1 LFHERSNQVNNQ
13 SLFKRIA
20 AITAILS
27 APVALSAWLLV
38 ALAVGSDS
46 DAVSNLADVFTLGAP
61 AARYLHLAWAVSD
74 TFGYS
79 LLLAPIA
86 LYLWNWLK
94 PRNPALVT
102 LFTLAG
108 FAHILVG
115 MLSVN
120 IMAGLVPP
128 MMRAYETASESQR
141 EILLVVFQSGFDLVF
156 YGVGPLAF
164 FFGGLWW
171 LGIGTVLRQERRIL
185 GIVTMVLGFMGLGV
199 WFEQAFR
206 FEPLIIIE
214 TPFLL
219 LIPVWAVWLGIVVW
233 RRGERHEHV
242 MEVATAD

>member
-1 LFHERSNQVNNQ
+1 MNGQTT
-13 SLFKRIA
+13 FKRIA
-20 AITAILS
+20 AFTAILS
-27 APVALSAWLLV
+27 APVALSAWILV
-38 ALAVGSDS
+38 ALAVGSGS

-61 AARYLHLAWAVSD
+61 AAGYLHLAWTVSD

-79 LLLAPIA
+79 LLLAPTA

-94 PRNPALVT
+94 PRDPALVS

-141 EILLVVFQSGFDLVF
+141 EVLLVVFQSGFDMVF

-171 LGIGTVLRQERRIL
+171 LGIGAMLREERRVV
-185 GIVTMVLGFMGLGV
+185 GIVTMVLGIMALGV
-199 WFEQAFR
+199 WFEQVFR
-206 FEPLIIIE
+206 FEPLVFIE

-219 LIPVWAVWLGIVVW
+219 LIPIWAVWLGIVIW
-233 RRGERHEHV
+233 RRGEQQEHV
-242 MEVATAD
+242 MEMATVD

>member
-1 LFHERSNQVNNQ
+1 MNDRST
-13 SLFKRIA
+13 FKRIT

-27 APVALSAWLLV
+27 APVALSAWVLV
-38 ALAVGSDS
+38 VLAIGTDS
-46 DAVSNLADVFTLGAP
+46 DAVSTLADAFTLGAP
-61 AARYLHLAWAVSD
+61 AAGYLHLAWAVSD

-79 LLLAPIA
+79 LLLAPTA

-102 LFTLAG
+102 LFTLSG

-115 MLSVN
+115 MMSVN
-120 IMAGLVPP
+120 MVAGLVPP
-128 MMRAYETASESQR
+128 LMHAYETASESQR
-141 EILLVVFQSGFDLVF
+141 EVVLVVFQSGFDMVF

-171 LGIGTVLRQERRIL
+171 LGIGTMLRRERRIL
-185 GIVTMVLGFMGLGV
+185 GILTMALGIMGLGV

-206 FEPLIIIE
+206 FEPLIFIE

-233 RRGERHEHV
+233 RRDEQHERV
-242 MEVATAD
+242 MEVAMAH

>member
-1 LFHERSNQVNNQ
+1 MNDQ

-27 APVALSAWLLV
+27 APVALSAWVLV

-46 DAVSNLADVFTLGAP
+46 NAVSTLANVFTLGAP
-61 AARYLHLAWAVSD
+61 AAGYLHLAWAVSD

-79 LLLAPIA
+79 LLLAPTA
-86 LYLWNWLK
+86 LYLWYWLK
-94 PRNPALVT
+94 PRNPGIVT
-102 LFTLAG
+102 LYTIAG

-115 MLSVN
+115 MITVN
-120 IMAGLVPP
+120 LTAGLVPP
-128 MMRAYETASESQR
+128 MMRAYETTAEPQR
-141 EILLVVFQSGFDLVF
+141 AVLLVVFQSVFDMLF
-156 YGVGPLAF
+156 YGIGPLAF

-171 LGIGTVLRQERRIL
+171 LGIGTTLRRERRVL
-185 GIVTMVLGFMGLGV
+185 GIVTMVLGIMALGV

-206 FEPLIIIE
+206 FEPLVIIE

-219 LIPVWAVWLGIVVW
+219 LIPIWAVWLGLVVW
-233 RRGERHEHV
+233 RRDERHEHV

>member
-1 LFHERSNQVNNQ
+1 MNGQTTL
-13 SLFKRIA
+13 KRITGF
-20 AITAILS
+20 TAILS
-27 APVALSAWLLV
+27 APLALSAWILV

-46 DAVSNLADVFTLGAP
+46 DAVSTLADVVTLGAP
-61 AARYLHLAWAVSD
+61 AAGYLHLAWTVSD

-79 LLLAPIA
+79 LLLAPTA
-86 LYLWNWLK
+86 LYLWHWLK
-94 PRNPALVT
+94 PRNHALVT

-141 EILLVVFQSGFDLVF
+141 DVLLVVFQSGFDMVF

-164 FFGGLWW
+164 FFGSLWW
-171 LGIGTVLRQERRIL
+171 LGIGTVLGEERRIL
-185 GIVTMVLGFMGLGV
+185 GIVTRVLGIMSLGV

-206 FEPLIIIE
+206 FQPLAIIE

-219 LIPVWAVWLGIVVW
+219 LIPVWAVWLGIVIW
-233 RRGERHEHV
+233 RRDEES
-242 MEVATAD
+242 EKPPALETAHAGI